1 MQGCPLKVR
10 SMQSR
15 SQCAA
20 ISADDDRDQSG
31 ADRVQGVK
39 VREMKD
45 DTKDDRKQP
54 RRIDSLKRWKDETV
68 LTGILIGVVAMVL
81 FDLIVASIRHM
92 P

>member
-1 MQGCPLKVR
+1 
-10 SMQSR
+10 
-15 SQCAA
+15 
-20 ISADDDRDQSG
+20 
-31 ADRVQGVK
+31 
-39 VREMKD
+39 MKD

-54 RRIDSLKRWKDETV
+54 RRIDSLKRWNDETV

>member
-1 MQGCPLKVR
+1 
-10 SMQSR
+10 MQSR